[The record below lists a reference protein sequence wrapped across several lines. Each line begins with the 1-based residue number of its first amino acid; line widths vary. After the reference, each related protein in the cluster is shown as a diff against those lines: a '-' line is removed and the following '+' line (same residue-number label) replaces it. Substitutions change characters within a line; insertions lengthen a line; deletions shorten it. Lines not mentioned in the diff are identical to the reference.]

1 MPPHDYF
8 ARAHPERLQGDPVVG
23 VGVASILGLDKTVS
37 SAQEYIDSTAGG
49 EALAGAIDRGPEAVI
64 DEVKR
69 SGLRGRGGA
78 GFPTGMKWESVRNQP
93 SSVKYAVC
101 NAAEGEPGTFK
112 DRWLIRRDPYQV
124 LEGLAIAAWAI
135 GAERAFV
142 VAKQTYEPELAA
154 LTRAL
159 DEMTEADIAGTVP
172 IEIVSGPDA
181 YLLGEEKGMLE
192 TIEGREPLPRIFPP
206 YRIGLFARSGSPNP
220 TLVNNVETL
229 ATIPVIL
236 RNGADWF
243 RSVGTDKSPG
253 TMLFTLVGDVAVPGL
268 YELPLGTP
276 MSELI
281 YEVGGGPP
289 EGRKVKAVFAGAA
302 HAPLTGSQLDVTLDY
317 EAMKESGSGLGSG
330 GFIVY
335 DDSTCIVEA
344 TLAFS
349 RFLHIES
356 CAQCS
361 PCKKNSAEITNALER
376 IENGEGSEDDLETA
390 VGRCSSVTK
399 GALCYLPTGA
409 ALIVKGVIES
419 FRNEF
424 VAHLGTKCEHRR
436 DLTFPKLV
444 DFDDQTGT
452 FTFDAS
458 YKRKQPDWS
467 YAAEA
472 E

>member
-1 MPPHDYF
+1 M
-8 ARAHPERLQGDPVVG
+8 G
-23 VGVASILGLDKTVS
+23 VGVASILGLDKTVTS
-37 SAQEYIDSTAGG
+37 LQEYVDSADGG
-49 EALAGAIDRGPEAVI
+49 KALSAALERAPEELI
-64 DEVKR
+64 DELKR

-78 GFPTGMKWESVRNQP
+78 GFPTGIKWESIRNQP
-93 SSVKYAVC
+93 SAVKYAVC
-101 NAAEGEPGTFK
+101 NGAEGEPGTFK
-112 DRWLIRRDPYQV
+112 DRWIMRCDPYQV
-124 LEGLAIAAWAI
+124 LEGLAIAAHAV

-142 VAKQTYEPELAA
+142 VVKETYEPEIAA

-159 DEMTEADIAGTVP
+159 EEMNASQMAGAVP
-172 IEIVSGPDA
+172 IEIVTGPDV

-192 TIEGREPLPRIFPP
+192 AIEGREPLPRIFPP

-229 ATIPVIL
+229 ATIPAIL

-243 RSVGTDKSPG
+243 RSVGTEKSPG

-281 YEVGGGPP
+281 YEVGGGPRD
-289 EGRKVKAVFAGAA
+289 GRKVKAVFAGAA
-302 HAPLTGSQLDVTLDY
+302 HAPLTGDQLDVTLDY

-349 RFLHIES
+349 RFLYIES

-361 PCKKNSAEITNALER
+361 PCKKNSSEITNALER
-376 IENGEGSEDDLETA
+376 IDEGEGSEGDIETA
-390 VGRCSSVTK
+390 LGRCSSVTK
-399 GALCYLPTGA
+399 GALCYLPTGES
-409 ALIVKGVIES
+409 LIVKGAIEN
-419 FRNEF
+419 FRDEF
-424 VAHLGTKCEHRR
+424 TAHLGKKCDQRR
-436 DLTFPKLV
+436 DLKFPKLA
-444 DFDDQTGT
+444 DFDDSAGT
-452 FTFDAS
+452 FTFDDS

-467 YAAEA
+467 YAPAEDSDGQSRST
-472 E
+472 EGD